1 MIWSLPVFVISLKR
15 IREIYIVYPLGQT
28 HKHIKR
34 IRGLLRQFIFIALKR
49 SLGCLHHQSVKD
61 KPATLREKI
70 YLETQFSQE
79 IACLFTPNHIQTI
92 WDLLHPYAQDGA
104 GFIMEIHLDI
114 GNDGLTKEFILDMT
128 AKIQAMGLT
137 AKIKPDA
144 YAAFSY
150 ANRYTK

>member
-1 MIWSLPVFVISLKR
+1 M
-15 IREIYIVYPLGQT
+15 
-28 HKHIKR
+28 
-34 IRGLLRQFIFIALKR
+34 KR

-61 KPATLREKI
+61 KPETLREKI